1 MSYNSDDLSEGEL
14 EFISDDE
21 EIKEE
26 GTFTKVVQVPVPE
39 LDKVF
44 KESIQ
49 KGHIFKSKMENVPKA
64 LRSNNYF
71 INKIQKEVNIISLL
85 KSKVTKDNNSISF
98 KSNNY
103 KPLIDKYLNHD
114 FSNKFL
120 IPLVLQKKKINLT
133 KKDSSIKGDF
143 DSKNTNI
150 INNFYQQL
158 HNENEEFNKDNTK
171 KLIQYDTEMN
181 KILNKS
187 FSNNLYDNN
196 LGLLFRLG
204 DGINYKNKLNRDTTF
219 KLKTQK
225 ANESNLLLSQETE
238 TIIYGQDEY
247 KINNYSPQDL
257 EFDAQVSLGS
267 VGRYVSSNEIV
278 KSFEELEE
286 MDEYVDKDIVTNN
299 FITNNY
305 FKGEDLNLIG
315 FVRPPLKDFLSEQK
329 DLSKTNI
336 VEEMNINESKNV
348 KIVELSKLVNDTS
361 DDDNY
366 ESENNG
372 LEYPNKYVVYVFP
385 GIKNNT
391 KVNKNYKV
399 SPKKLEEYLRRNYT
413 IFK

>member
-1 MSYNSDDLSEGEL
+1 
-14 EFISDDE
+14 
-21 EIKEE
+21 
-26 GTFTKVVQVPVPE
+26 
-39 LDKVF
+39 
-44 KESIQ
+44 
-49 KGHIFKSKMENVPKA
+49 
-64 LRSNNYF
+64 
-71 INKIQKEVNIISLL
+71 
-85 KSKVTKDNNSISF
+85 
-98 KSNNY
+98 
-103 KPLIDKYLNHD
+103 
-114 FSNKFL
+114 
-120 IPLVLQKKKINLT
+120 
-133 KKDSSIKGDF
+133 
-143 DSKNTNI
+143 
-150 INNFYQQL
+150 
-158 HNENEEFNKDNTK
+158 
-171 KLIQYDTEMN
+171 MN

-329 DLSKTNI
+329 I
-336 VEEMNINESKNV
+336 
-348 KIVELSKLVNDTS
+348 
-361 DDDNY
+361 
-366 ESENNG
+366 
-372 LEYPNKYVVYVFP
+372 
-385 GIKNNT
+385 
-391 KVNKNYKV
+391 
-399 SPKKLEEYLRRNYT
+399 
-413 IFK
+413 